1 MPTCLVLRK
10 NRNIMQFS
18 VSFVKMKVK
27 VKLYKRLH
35 KMLNYN
41 KYKNYCNLKLF
52 ALHKNMIKVYYN
64 FSQYIYLFLNRKLV
78 FILDRLSY
86 IIASPVNKT
95 NMAASVSRSLLKL
108 RFQSVSTVY
117 VRPMLQLRRL

>member
-41 KYKNYCNLKLF
+41 KCKNYCNLKLF